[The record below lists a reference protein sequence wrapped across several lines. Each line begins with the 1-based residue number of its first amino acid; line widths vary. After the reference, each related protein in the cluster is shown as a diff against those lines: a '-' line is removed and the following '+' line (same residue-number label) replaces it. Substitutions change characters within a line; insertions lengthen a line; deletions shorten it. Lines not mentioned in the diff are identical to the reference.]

1 MQRTVWKSKFP
12 RRNSP
17 VEAIVLAII
26 ILLFA
31 LGGYHLVQQF
41 NPGATI
47 TPRTVGK
54 LEEVPLLIRHDAS
67 IWSLAFSPQ
76 PQADVNFV
84 SSSQDGLIKLW
95 HLDKGA
101 VIEQFAVQAGQ
112 HVALS
117 PDGKLLA
124 SLGFE
129 NEAQVWNL
137 EQFARLFRRLKDD
150 QEAYAVSFSPNGRI
164 LASGRVDGTIKLWD
178 WQRRKLLRSLKAGE
192 AGVLAVAFSP
202 DGQILASGNGRQ
214 TQLWNW
220 RTGKVV
226 RTLEGIGGE
235 AIAFSP
241 NGEIFASAVTDGK
254 TQTITLLDWRSG
266 AVLQT
271 LRVSFRDYGAAIAF
285 SPDSQILASGSDEG
299 IQLWDWRSGKAML
312 TIPEGRERF
321 VFSPDGQTLASNSDS
336 GRIKLWNWRDGRL
349 IREFQGRES
358 LLASLRF
365 SPNSQTLIGASHDG
379 AIILWDLKDG
389 TKLLRIRGEKED
401 DFNKDIVAALSPDG
415 RTLAITSPAK
425 ELKLM
430 PLNYQT
436 NLARTLKVKLQYG
449 RFVAFGSQ
457 QQLVFAGINTIK
469 QLRPT
474 NFQETST
481 VKTDPGEVFYRFKL
495 SPDGQT
501 LAGGDFNGPI
511 KLWDLRDGKS
521 IRTLQPNIHGFSS
534 SIAFSPDGQLVAG
547 AFPFQNSIQIWN
559 VRTGNLIHQWA
570 VNRAS
575 HVVFSP
581 DRQLLAIG
589 TGAGEVQLWHL
600 PAGKKLRTL
609 KGHADSISTLA
620 FSPDG
625 QTLASGSGDQT
636 IKLWRVQP

>member
-1 MQRTVWKSKFP
+1 MQRTVWKRKFP

-31 LGGYHLVQQF
+31 LGGYHLVQQL
-41 NPGATI
+41 NPGTTI

-54 LEEVPLLIRHDAS
+54 LDEVPLLIRHDDS

-101 VIEQFAVQAGQ
+101 VIEQFAVQAGRNI
-112 HVALS
+112 ALS

-124 SLGFE
+124 SLGLE
-129 NEAQVWNL
+129 NGAQVWNL
-137 EQFARLFRRLKDD
+137 EQFTRLFRRLKDD
-150 QEAYAVSFSPNGRI
+150 QEAYAVSFSPDGRI

-178 WQRRKLLRSLKAGE
+178 WQRRKLLRTLKAGE

-220 RTGKVV
+220 QTGKVV
-226 RTLEGIGGE
+226 RTLPEGIGGE

-241 NGEIFASAVTDGK
+241 NGEIFASAATDGK
-254 TQTITLLDWRSG
+254 TQTITLLDWRTG
-266 AVLQT
+266 KVLQT
-271 LRVSFRDYGAAIAF
+271 LRVAFSNYGTGIAF

-349 IREFQGRES
+349 IREFQSRAKNGYN
-358 LLASLRF
+358 LRF
-365 SPNSQTLIGASHDG
+365 SADGQTLISDTGG
-379 AIILWDLKDG
+379 KITLWNQQDG
-389 TKLLRIRGEKED
+389 TERFSITFD
-401 DFNKDIVAALSPDG
+401 ANINYFS
-415 RTLAITSPAK
+415 AIA
-425 ELKLM
+425 
-430 PLNYQT
+430 
-436 NLARTLKVKLQYG
+436 V
-449 RFVAFGSQ
+449 
-457 QQLVFAGINTIK
+457 
-469 QLRPT
+469 
-474 NFQETST
+474 
-481 VKTDPGEVFYRFKL
+481 

-501 LAGGDFNGPI
+501 LAIGSPDKDIKLLRLDDPGKLARPLKAKRENGRFVAFSPNQQDVIIGNVKRIQRLRLKDGQPILTINEAASEGFYAFKLSPNGQTVAGAEFNGAI
-511 KLWDLRDGKS
+511 KLWNLQDGKL
-521 IRTLQPNIHGFSS
+521 IRTLQPDSNTFLSA
-534 SIAFSPDGQLVAG
+534 IAFSPDGQLVAG
-547 AFPFQNSIQIWN
+547 SFLNKNLVQIWN
-559 VRTGNLIHQWA
+559 VRTGNLVHQWD

-581 DRQLLAIG
+581 DGQLLAIG

-600 PAGKKLRTL
+600 RTGKKLRTL
-609 KGHADSISTLA
+609 KGHASWTGAMA

-625 QTLASGSGDQT
+625 QTHIPQVLA
-636 IKLWRVQP
+636 